1 MSEMPRTLKIVTV
14 WLLAGLSIFLGFKGW
29 EHYQQKTRFQTDG
42 GVIEIKRS
50 RDGHY
55 HWPGKINGENV
66 EFLIDTGATSTA
78 ISQSMARELKLK
90 AVGQIQSHT
99 AGGTVAGSLVR
110 IDLQL
115 RGGVIAERLPVVAL
129 QGLNKTQPL
138 LGMDVL
144 GKLRWQQREGVLII
158 DLRPSS

>member
-14 WLLAGLSIFLGFKGW
+14 WLLAGILIFAGYKGW
-29 EHYQQKTRFQTDG
+29 ERYQQKTRFQVDG
-42 GVIEIKRS
+42 GLIEIKRG

-78 ISQSMARELKLK
+78 ISQSLARDLKLK
-90 AVGQIQSHT
+90 SVGQVQSNT
-99 AGGTVAGSLVR
+99 AGGTVAGSVVR

-115 RGGVIAERLPVVAL
+115 RGGVVADRLSVVAL
-129 QGLNKTQPL
+129 QGLNKSQPL

-158 DLRPSS
+158 DLRTKS